1 MQGSLIPG
9 LRLSRAAS
17 SGNRGVPAG
26 DWTPHCEDA
35 RAKQPSARQGG
46 GPRRHLGKNSTGRKL
61 HLKED
66 YSLAS
71 FIKFQKINK
80 EAQQMEVD
88 LVEAR
93 EDFMERMG
101 VIAQRWR
108 DLHAREAQL
117 KAHVETSEETLK
129 ERAGMRIHTLKKAR
143 KEREK
148 KMQMEREL
156 VRAEETLEALKNQHH
171 KLSKKVQ
178 KFSIF
183 KDYLEEVVK
192 VSEFKDIQELIEH
205 NKTLMRMCKDQLRSQ
220 KVHKE
225 MSEQAQV
232 LLDQHM
238 AEKEAE
244 IQQHQNELKQL
255 LLCFDQAQRDVQ
267 QWVRKW
273 GVGMG
278 RSPRPGCVKTSRWL
292 IPKPWHDG
300 KTVLAD
306 IQDTATKKVLELG
319 TIKLTILNLFR
330 SLSAYRK
337 AHLKVSQDDSLR
349 QLDMIQHFIQDF
361 ADLCLEEK
369 QKDRRNSQEGT
380 CGATKGHPSRTCSAR
395 RGSAGWEETVL
406 ADIQDTA
413 TKKDLELGTIKL
425 TILKLFRSLSA
436 YRKAHLK
443 VSQDDSLRQLDMIQH
458 FIQDFADLCLEE
470 KQKDR
475 RNSQEGTCGATRD
488 TPAGPALPAEA
499 QQGGK

>member
-1 MQGSLIPG
+1 
-9 LRLSRAAS
+9 
-17 SGNRGVPAG
+17 
-26 DWTPHCEDA
+26 
-35 RAKQPSARQGG
+35 
-46 GPRRHLGKNSTGRKL
+46 
-61 HLKED
+61 
-66 YSLAS
+66 
-71 FIKFQKINK
+71 
-80 EAQQMEVD
+80 
-88 LVEAR
+88 
-93 EDFMERMG
+93 
-101 VIAQRWR
+101 
-108 DLHAREAQL
+108 
-117 KAHVETSEETLK
+117 
-129 ERAGMRIHTLKKAR
+129 MRIHTLKKAR

-148 KMQMEREL
+148 KMQMESEL
-156 VRAEETLEALKNQHH
+156 VRAEETLEALKNQRR

-267 QWVRKW
+267 QWE
-273 GVGMG
+273 
-278 RSPRPGCVKTSRWL
+278 
-292 IPKPWHDG
+292 
-300 KTVLAD
+300 TVLAD
-306 IQDTATKKVLELG
+306 IQDTATKKV
-319 TIKLTILNLFR
+319 
-330 SLSAYRK
+330 
-337 AHLKVSQDDSLR
+337 
-349 QLDMIQHFIQDF
+349 
-361 ADLCLEEK
+361 
-369 QKDRRNSQEGT
+369 
-380 CGATKGHPSRTCSAR
+380 
-395 RGSAGWEETVL
+395 
-406 ADIQDTA
+406 
-413 TKKDLELGTIKL
+413 LELGTIKL

-443 VSQDDSLRQLDMIQH
+443 VSQDDSLRQLDMIQY